1 MKYFVFSDVHNG
13 FDELMQ
19 ALTNAGFEYN
29 NKEHILICCGD
40 LFDRL
45 DKAVQL
51 FNFIY
56 DFKIKYPNRFIYI
69 KGNHE
74 LLLKQCVYEM
84 KHEGCDPIHRSNG
97 TIGTISQ
104 FIEADILDKV
114 LKFIDNNSI
123 YYYELDDYIFCHAGL
138 PLKLIYEHEKPKLV
152 INKQASDQ
160 DFQMHTWDNPFDNWE
175 HGIYPSD
182 KTMVVGHW
190 GTVEANY
197 LYHNKGSGKYDENGC
212 FDTFI
217 DKSIVALDTTT
228 ALSHK
233 VNIYVIEK

>member
-84 KHEGCDPIHRSNG
+84 KHGGCDPIHRSNG

-104 FIEADILDKV
+104 FIEAGILDKV

-138 PLKLIYEHEKPKLV
+138 PLKLIYEDEKPKLV

-175 HGIYPSD
+175 HDIYPSD

-197 LYHNKGSGKYDENGC
+197 LYHNKGSGKYDKNGC

-217 DKSIVALDTTT
+217 DKNIVALDTTT